1 MNTTCITNPKT
12 RKTYSA
18 KVPVHETG
26 LVWCGTGQDEAENS
40 IFLKLIRYGNA
51 FPNQKQAL
59 KDAQNEA
66 EILLNAGRCTDRVP
80 RLLDHWNNKEQQTY
94 VLVMEKMQGV
104 TLRQWMKKRPLKP
117 QDPGY
122 PAVLRVRCL
131 ILQQVAKILQTIHAK
146 IPSISHLDLKPENI
160 MIWLDPQHRWQVG
173 LVDFGTAALDHTLGT
188 GTDGYQ
194 APERLTRMNTIMGSG
209 ESKDVF
215 SLGLLWYELLTNIPQ
230 EELSGLFLP
239 AWDAPQ
245 WEERPTL
252 PPQVLAVKHGNDYQ
266 ELFEKMTAFTPDK
279 RPRLER
285 VIKDIP
291 TK

>member
-1 MNTTCITNPKT
+1 MSTICITNPITKKSYT
-12 RKTYSA
+12 A
-18 KVPVHETG
+18 QVPVHETG
-26 LVWCGTGQDEAENS
+26 LVWCGIGQDEEQNS
-40 IFLKLIRYGNA
+40 IFIKLIRYGNA

-59 KDAQNEA
+59 KDAQEEA
-66 EILLNAGRCTDRVP
+66 KILLNTSRCTDRVP
-80 RLLDHWNNKEQQTY
+80 RLLDHWNDKAHQTY
-94 VLVMEKMQGV
+94 VLVMEKMQGI
-104 TLRQWMKKRPLKP
+104 TLRQWMKKRPLRP

-122 PAVLRVRCL
+122 PAALRVRCQ
-131 ILQQVAKILQTIHAK
+131 ILKQVAHILQTIHAK
-146 IPSISHLDLKPENI
+146 SPGISHLDLKPENI
-160 MIWLDPQHRWQVG
+160 MIWLDQNHIWQVG

-194 APERLTRMNTIMGSG
+194 APERLTRGKTIMGSD

-215 SLGLLWYELLTNIPQ
+215 SLGLLWYELLTNVPQ
-230 EELSGLFLP
+230 EELSGLFLQ
-239 AWDAPQ
+239 AWGASH

-252 PPQVLAVKHGNDYQ
+252 PPQVLAVRHGNDYQ
-266 ELFEKMTAFTPDK
+266 ELFEKMTAFNPDK